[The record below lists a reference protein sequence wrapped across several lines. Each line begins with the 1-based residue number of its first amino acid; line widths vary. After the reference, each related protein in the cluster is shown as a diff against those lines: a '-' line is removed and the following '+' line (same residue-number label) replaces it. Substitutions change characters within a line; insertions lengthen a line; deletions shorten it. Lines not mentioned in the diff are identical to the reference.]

1 MKKLFLSLAVVSV
14 LLGLASCSGD
24 GKPLSA
30 SSAKSALK
38 KEAVFA
44 KDSQVTSFEIGFQEV
59 SEEYLQNLAR
69 LKAAGVI
76 DYTAESVKE
85 TRYESYGSYWTGYYK
100 RPYEVTHI
108 FADVKLTP
116 EGEKLVIENPTE
128 LREDQIK
135 DFAANKDYEE
145 KVPDYMSASD
155 YSFSDAP
162 APVEP
167 EEEVVEVEEVVE
179 EVVEDSVDSVEE
191 AVEVETPQPKKP
203 EPKKEADPNAAY
215 QAMLNRVNTTTVK
228 VLVGRFEIVKVKEV
242 LCTEDMFKDGRGS
255 CTVLYKFVD
264 KTPFGFVFNAPQENY
279 IQSVKVNFI
288 HYQDLGWTL
297 VPDND

>member
-14 LLGLASCSGD
+14 LFALASCSGD
-24 GKPLSA
+24 GKPLTA
-30 SSAKSALK
+30 SSAKDALK
-38 KEAVFA
+38 KDAVFA
-44 KDSQVTSFEIGFQEV
+44 KDSQVASFEVGFQEV
-59 SEEYLQNLAR
+59 SEDQLQNLAK

-76 DYTAESVKE
+76 DYSAESVKE

-116 EGEKLVIENPTE
+116 EGEKLVVENPTE
-128 LREDQIK
+128 LRADQIK

-155 YSFSDAP
+155 YSFSDSP
-162 APVEP
+162 APEPVEEDP
-167 EEEVVEVEEVVE
+167 VEAVEEVVEVEVDSVVE
-179 EVVEDSVDSVEE
+179 VEE
-191 AVEVETPQPKKP
+191 AVEVAPEPKKP
-203 EPKKEADPNAAY
+203 EPKKEKDPNAAY
-215 QAMLNRVNTTTVK
+215 QAMLDRVNTTTVK
-228 VLVGRFEIVKVKEV
+228 VLIGRFEIVKVKEV
-242 LCTEDMFKDGRGS
+242 LCTEDMFKEGRGS

-279 IQSVKVNFI
+279 IQSAKVNLI

-297 VPDND
+297 VSDKD